1 MEIGRFLIRLEKK
14 RLVERV
20 FKKRK
25 GRKFRFG
32 KRKEFEFQSLKG
44 LVKREVERKKTYLYT
59 YPLVESI
66 GYTYDKTKYYL
77 KTGLKK
83 NLVLSDDMISVY
95 KTDGKDWLNLRF
107 NYQKKNIG
115 YLFRNKWYVGARRYR
130 KNLNKRKRY
139 EEWIY
144 SMHYRLKKKEK
155 DLPLMKIL
163 RKGIPVQIGKY
174 HSRIPLVKE
183 VDYSNV
189 IYFLKERFLMY
200 SNSRGEMISHEIE
213 FEKKREKR
221 KKRRRR
227 FKRRKGGL
235 VLWNHPLRLVV
246 FKKEGWIE
254 RKNAPIRSVYI
265 SESV

>member
-14 RLVERV
+14 RLIERI

-25 GRKFRFG
+25 GRKFRF
-32 KRKEFEFQSLKG
+32 RKKKGFEFQTLKSL
-44 LVKREVERKKTYLYT
+44 VVREVERERKKTYLYK

-95 KTDGKDWLNLRF
+95 KENGKDWLNLRF

-115 YLFRNKWYVGARRYR
+115 YLFRNKWYIGARRNR
-130 KNLNKRKRY
+130 KILNKRKRY
-139 EEWIY
+139 EKWIF
-144 SMHYRLKKKEK
+144 SMHFRLKKKER
-155 DLPLMKIL
+155 DIPLMSIL

-174 HSRIPLVKE
+174 HSRLPLVKE
-183 VDYSNV
+183 IDYSNV
-189 IYFLKERFLMY
+189 LYFLKERFLMDT
-200 SNSRGEMISHEIE
+200 RGETVSHEIE
-213 FEKKREKR
+213 LEKKKQ
-221 KKRRRR
+221 KKRRKKL
-227 FKRRKGGL
+227 KRNKKGL
-235 VLWNHPLRLVV
+235 VLWDHPLRLVV

-254 RKNAPIRSVYI
+254 RKNAPVRSIHI
-265 SESV
+265 S

>member
-25 GRKFRFG
+25 GRKFRFSK
-32 KRKEFEFQSLKG
+32 KRAFEFQSLKG
-44 LVKREVERKKTYLYT
+44 LVVSESERGRKKTYLYK

-83 NLVLSDDMISVY
+83 NLILDDSVISLY
-95 KTDGKDWLNLRF
+95 KEGGKDWLNLRF

-115 YLFRNKWYVGARRYR
+115 YLFRNKWYIGARRYR
-130 KNLNKRKRY
+130 KILNKRKRY

-144 SMHYRLKKKEK
+144 SMHFRLKKKEK
-155 DLPLMKIL
+155 DIPLMKIL
-163 RKGIPVQIGKY
+163 RKGIPVQVGKY

-183 VDYSNV
+183 LDYSNV
-189 IYFLKERFLMY
+189 IYFLKERFLMDF
-200 SNSRGEMISHEIE
+200 RGGEEKISHGIE
-213 FEKKREKR
+213 FEKEKKKR
-221 KKRRRR
+221 KKRW
-227 FKRRKGGL
+227 KKLRRKK
-235 VLWNHPLRLVV
+235 VLWDHPLRLVL

-265 SESV
+265 PESV